1 MRDEVERIVDF
12 ELTNGIV
19 RHVLI
24 TEAVLAGDL
33 GHLRVR
39 YILRDSDAASEKA
52 QEALERSAGYVA
64 RSLADSMQLQRA
76 PKVVFSFDK
85 ESARMRRLQQV
96 LDADRAT
103 RAAAALADPND
114 PGHAEALTAAA
125 ASSSAH
131 LAASADDDAGEDD
144 DDGFDDDG
152 FDDVELDEDGLDE
165 DASDDGQA

>member
-12 ELTNGIV
+12 ELTNAVV

-39 YILRDSDAASEKA
+39 YIMRDSDDESERA

-76 PKVVFSFDK
+76 PRVVFSFDR
-85 ESARMRRLQQV
+85 ESARMRRLQLV
-96 LDADRAT
+96 LEADRAART
-103 RAAAALADPND
+103 AAALADPND
-114 PGHAEALTAAA
+114 PGHAAAVAEVAAA
-125 ASSSAH
+125 AEAAEAAEAERAAEAAR
-131 LAASADDDAGEDD
+131 LAEDD
-144 DDGFDDDG
+144 DEADAAFDDG
-152 FDDVELDEDGLDE
+152 E
-165 DASDDGQA
+165 A

>member
-12 ELTNGIV
+12 ELTNAVV

-39 YILRDSDAASEKA
+39 YIMRDSDDGSDRA

-64 RSLADSMQLQRA
+64 RSLAESMQLQRA

-96 LDADRAT
+96 LDADRAE
-103 RAAAALADPND
+103 RQAAALADPTD
-114 PGHAEALTAAA
+114 PGHAEAVAAVAAA
-125 ASSSAH
+125 AV
-131 LAASADDDAGEDD
+131 AAAAAAAAAAALDDDAREHDP
-144 DDGFDDDG
+144 
-152 FDDVELDEDGLDE
+152 LDEDDE
-165 DASDDGQA
+165 PVDDGEA